1 MQYVT
6 PCTDA
11 DATSDSKSDE
21 LRRVLD
27 NVEVARCQGGPNPD
41 LDNAVE
47 LLVLAPTA
55 LPAHHL
61 TIIPVLGRSFAI
73 VPGRNT
79 HSINNLP
86 MPGKRI
92 VVYGMYMMLSVS
104 HVSCVFA
111 NGNWVV
117 EAVLVNGEKT
127 LLVETTTNASAYVDR
142 DAV

>member
-1 MQYVT
+1 MATLVQYVI

-11 DATSDSKSDE
+11 DAASDAKSDE
-21 LRRVLD
+21 LRRILD
-27 NVEVARCQGGPNPD
+27 NVQVARCQSGPNPD

-47 LLVLAPTA
+47 LLVLSSTP

-61 TIIPVLGRSFAI
+61 TIVPVLGRSFAI
-73 VPGRNT
+73 VPGRDA

-86 MPGKRI
+86 MDGKRI
-92 VVYGMYMMLSVS
+92 VS

-127 LLVETTTNASAYVDR
+127 LLLETTTNASAYVDR